1 VSEPAGP
8 SGTAASPDVGEQP
21 GLGGPPLARTSLDR
35 AAHHRKDDDWL
46 AQAWKTGLVLI
57 IDSTKGGRALVTR
70 RPDGT
75 PTLVLIGAD
84 EAPEGERLFL
94 GVDPAGVPIFA
105 VDAPLPETG
114 GPALPGAGGPARPE
128 AGVAAAPDASAAEP
142 RTLRDVGDLLD
153 PRDAGILT
161 TAAALVNWHA
171 SHRFSPRNGQPTT
184 VIEAGWSRIDA
195 DGRAMW
201 PRTDPAMIVLV
212 HDGVAGPEGRCLL
225 GHNAAWPETG
235 GVRRFSCLAG
245 YVEPGESTEAAVVRE
260 VREEVGVRLRSW
272 HYEGS
277 QSWPYPGSLMLGYTA
292 VADRDQPI
300 VVDPEEIDE
309 ARWFTR
315 GDITQ
320 MIAGDYVEPQSGV
333 RMNLPM
339 RSSIAFYLIERWL
352 GDFPR

>member
-1 VSEPAGP
+1 M
-8 SGTAASPDVGEQP
+8 D
-21 GLGGPPLARTSLDR
+21 GPPLARTSLDR
-35 AAHHRKDDDWL
+35 AAHHRRDDDWL

-57 IDSTKGGRALVTR
+57 IDIDKGGRALVGR

-75 PTLVLIGAD
+75 PSLVLVGSED
-84 EAPEGERLFL
+84 APEGERLFL

-105 VDAPLPETG
+105 IDAVLP
-114 GPALPGAGGPARPE
+114 
-128 AGVAAAPDASAAEP
+128 VAADAEP
-142 RTLRDVGDLLD
+142 RTLRDIGDRLD
-153 PRDAGILT
+153 PRDAGIFT
-161 TAAALVNWHA
+161 TAAALGNWHA

-184 VIEAGWSRIDA
+184 VIEAGWSRVDA

-212 HDGVAGPEGRCLL
+212 HDGVAGPQGRCLL

-245 YVEPGESTEAAVVRE
+245 YVEPGESAEAAVVRE

-272 HYEGS
+272 QYEGS

-300 VVDPEEIDE
+300 SVDPEEIDE

-315 GDITQ
+315 DDITR
-320 MIAGDYVEPQSGV
+320 MIAGDYVEPTSGV

-339 RSSIAFYLIERWL
+339 RSSIAFYLVERWL

>member
-1 VSEPAGP
+1 VSDLVEPAGT
-8 SGTAASPDVGEQP
+8 GEQPDVGEQP
-21 GLGGPPLARTSLDR
+21 GPVGPPLARTSLDR
-35 AAHHRKDDDWL
+35 AAHHRLDDDWL

-57 IDSTKGGRALVTR
+57 IDIDKGGRALVAR

-75 PTLVLIGAD
+75 PTLVLVGSD

-105 VDAPLPETG
+105 IDAPLPAADDAE
-114 GPALPGAGGPARPE
+114 AR
-128 AGVAAAPDASAAEP
+128 AS
-142 RTLRDVGDLLD
+142 TLRDIGDRLD
-153 PRDAGILT
+153 PRDAGIFT
-161 TAAALVNWHA
+161 TAAALANWHA

-184 VIEAGWSRIDA
+184 VIEAGWSRVDA

-212 HDGVAGPEGRCLL
+212 HDGVPGPEGRCLL
-225 GHNAAWPETG
+225 GHNAAWPEVG

-245 YVEPGESTEAAVVRE
+245 YVEPGESAEAAVVRE
-260 VREEVGVRLRSW
+260 VREEVGVRVRSLR
-272 HYEGS
+272 YEGS

-292 VADRDQPI
+292 VADREQPI
-300 VVDPEEIDE
+300 SVDPAEIDE

-315 GDITQ
+315 GDITR
-320 MIAGDYVEPQSGV
+320 MIAGDYVEPESGV

-339 RSSIAFYLIERWL
+339 RSSIAFYLVEGWL